1 MNRSVKT
8 SPRLIPQSRSIRFAA
23 LRSGRYRVVVNAIS
37 GGSTPD
43 TEVVTI
49 DAQKLIATNADGSV
63 AQLTANGTCRYRTPL
78 NGDVVVSQAGVI
90 VARVD
95 SGTPGSPLKGAM
107 LFPEQTHPLASLAG
121 DWNLIGLDRIEDN
134 GPIHLTSATG
144 TISTTGQLSA
154 ITHCDNVLDCVSPTG
169 ADLPKIAITV
179 NAAGGF
185 DFTNTSNTPVDVDR
199 LFAYRSGG
207 GELMWVLLSKNGHIQ
222 FATRKAAT
230 TLPTAGRVNE
240 SFNLTLTPQYTA
252 PFAIGESKN
261 TITSVDATAASFL
274 RDAVTNLGTGV
285 SRPEK
290 FRINQPRD
298 GYNRRSA
305 ELVTGSDGKA
315 FTVSD
320 FVTLSLRGTGVV
332 PVALLANNQL
342 ILSVGKP

>member
-1 MNRSVKT
+1 MK
-8 SPRLIPQSRSIRFAA
+8 
-23 LRSGRYRVVVNAIS
+23 
-37 GGSTPD
+37 
-43 TEVVTI
+43 
-49 DAQKLIATNADGSV
+49 
-63 AQLTANGTCRYRTPL
+63 
-78 NGDVVVSQAGVI
+78 
-90 VARVD
+90 
-95 SGTPGSPLKGAM
+95 
-107 LFPEQTHPLASLAG
+107 
-121 DWNLIGLDRIEDN
+121 LIGLDRTEDN
-134 GPIHLTSATG
+134 GPIHLTSATS

-154 ITHCDNVLDCVSPTG
+154 ITHCDNVLDCVSLTG

-185 DFTNTSNTPVDVDR
+185 DVTNTISITPVDVDR

-207 GELMWVLLSKNGHIQ
+207 GELMWVSLSKNGHIQ

-230 TLPTAGRVNE
+230 TLPTAGRVSE

-252 PFAIGESKN
+252 PFAIGDGKN
-261 TITSVDATAASFL
+261 TITSVNATAASFL

-290 FRINQPRD
+290 FRMNQPRD

-315 FTVSD
+315 STVSD
-320 FVTLSLRGTGVV
+320 AVTLSLRGTGVV
-332 PVALLANNQL
+332 PAALLANNQL